1 MQYRS
6 VKGFTG
12 WAQFGVLLA
21 LLGAGFILSAI
32 VTSIV
37 ATSLM
42 GIPYEKVGTDLIPA
56 ISKPQN
62 LQYGRLI
69 QMAGSLLLM
78 MVPAFVYLLVCH
90 GKKVIWLGFNKYVSV
105 PQVAIGFFV
114 ILLTGF
120 FADTLHQ
127 FSKFLLEYV
136 PVLNAKAM
144 VAEKAY
150 NDQVA
155 GLSNLKSSADFL
167 VAVFMMALLPAIF
180 EEALFRGAMQNLFC
194 RWWKKPLLAI
204 VVTSVIFSLIHA
216 SWYLFLSRLA
226 LGFVLG
232 WMFYRSKNIWINIIA
247 HFLNNCLAIMA
258 LFFTGI
264 KDGKVDMTKMNSNL
278 PWWAGLAA
286 GAGVVALFIVF
297 EKISANNRTAISMQE
312 NILIAKAKPF
322 HDFLNEGKPKS
333 V

>member
-6 VKGFTG
+6 VKGYTG
-12 WAQFGVLLA
+12 WAQLGVLLA
-21 LLGAGFILSAI
+21 LLGVGFILSAI
-32 VTSIV
+32 VTSLV
-37 ATSLM
+37 ATGLM
-42 GIPYEKVGTDLIPA
+42 GIPYEKVTTDLIPA
-56 ISKPQN
+56 MRKAEN
-62 LQYGRLI
+62 VQYGRLI
-69 QMAGSLLLM
+69 QVVGSLLLLLL
-78 MVPAFVYLLVCH
+78 PAFMYLLVCH
-90 GKKVIWLGFNKYVSV
+90 GKKVIWLGFNKYVTV
-105 PQVAIGFFV
+105 PQLVIGFFL

-136 PVLNAKAM
+136 PVLNAKAII
-144 VAEKAY
+144 AEKAY

-155 GLSNLKSSADFL
+155 SLSQLKSSTDFL
-167 VAVFMMALLPAIF
+167 IAVLMMALLPAIF

-204 VVTSVIFSLIHA
+204 IVTSVVFSLIHA
-216 SWYLFLSRLA
+216 SWYLFLSRMV

-247 HFLNNCLAIMA
+247 HFLNNCLALMA
-258 LFFTGI
+258 LAFSGM
-264 KDGKVDMTKMNSNL
+264 KDGKVDMTKMNSSL
-278 PWWAGLAA
+278 PWWAGVAA

-297 EKISANNRTAISMQE
+297 EKISAHNRTAVSMQE
-312 NILIAKAKPF
+312 NILIEKARPF
-322 HDFLNEGKPKS
+322 NDFLNSEKTNR

>member
-21 LLGAGFILSAI
+21 LLGAGYILAGI
-32 VTSIV
+32 VTVLV
-37 ATSLM
+37 ATGLM
-42 GIPYEKVGTDLIPA
+42 GIPYEKINLELVTA
-56 ISKPQN
+56 IGKPQN
-62 LQYGRLI
+62 LMYGRLI
-69 QMAGSLLLM
+69 QVSGSLLLM
-78 MVPAFVYLLVCH
+78 LVPAIVYLLVCH
-90 GKKVIWLGFNKYVSV
+90 GKKVIWLGFNKYVTV
-105 PQVAIGFFV
+105 PQVVIGFFV

-127 FSKFLLEYV
+127 LSKFLLEYV

-144 VAEKAY
+144 AAEKAY
-150 NDQVA
+150 NDQVV
-155 GLSNLKSSADFL
+155 GLSNLKSSGDFL
-167 VAVFMMALLPAIF
+167 AAIIIMALLPAIF

-204 VVTSVIFSLIHA
+204 IVTSVIFSLIHA
-216 SWYLFLSRLA
+216 SLYLFLSRLA

-247 HFLNNCLAIMA
+247 HFLNNCFAIMA

-286 GAGVVALFIVF
+286 GAAVVALFILF
-297 EKISANNRTAISMQE
+297 EKISVNNRIAISMQE
-312 NILIAKAKPF
+312 NILIEKARPF
-322 HDFLNEGKPKS
+322 NEFLNDEKANR